1 MLEKLEQFVEK
12 ISFTNP
18 GRNFILYLQQL
29 LKGRALS
36 FFIIYLSTAF
46 HGKFPRKN
54 NKKQTSKAASW
65 QIRYLE
71 RSKNE
76 L

>member
-46 HGKFPRKN
+46 HGKFPRKEQQEAN
-54 NKKQTSKAASW
+54 VKSCLMADQVSGK
-65 QIRYLE
+65 E
-71 RSKNE
+71 
-76 L
+76 